1 MSRLSQFTESCSASS
16 RDASPVS
23 VRSVLVLSALAWPA
37 SALGGQV
44 APWTLVP
51 SVKIGEA
58 LDAETG
64 LTRVGHVVHDRD
76 RILVSQPDEH
86 HVRIFSRD
94 GTPLGII
101 GRRGQG
107 PGEFEEVS
115 RVGLH
120 GDQIWV
126 SDGLLGRVSFFDSA
140 YEYVSS
146 VSVRGHPTMD
156 ASRFDVRAVLADGS
170 LFAMRRRSAV
180 EASDPSQP
188 PQYVFRL
195 HPGGV
200 LRDTVTSL
208 PGLSPVAEIRDGL
221 RPQRRVFVIRPIVNR
236 SLWSAVPDGTG
247 FVIVHQETMTGREP
261 HTYSV
266 TRFGD
271 PADTVFTRSLRYR
284 PVPVPDDWLRREVDK
299 QVRTGEGGG
308 GGSVADVVRFRRA
321 VREAIDVFDFFPP
334 VAGLHAAADG
344 LTWLKLRTGGDSF
357 DWAVLDETGREI
369 RRVRAP
375 AGLGL
380 ASADRNGAWFVEHD
394 HFDIPYLVR
403 YDFPPP

>member
-1 MSRLSQFTESCSASS
+1 MTRFPQSTRSGLIARC
-16 RDASPVS
+16 ASPVYL
-23 VRSVLVLSALAWPA
+23 RGVLVLFALAWPTP
-37 SALGGQV
+37 SPGSQIE
-44 APWTLVP
+44 PWNLVP

-86 HVRIFSRD
+86 HLRVFSRD
-94 GTPLGII
+94 GRSLGII

-120 GDQIWV
+120 GDQVWV

-140 YEYVSS
+140 YEYLSS
-146 VSVRGHPTMD
+146 VSVRGHPTMG

-170 LFAMRRRSAV
+170 LLAMRRRSV
-180 EASDPSQP
+180 IEASDPSQS
-188 PQYVFRL
+188 PQYLFL
-195 HPGGV
+195 LDPHGV
-200 LRDTVTSL
+200 LRDTVALL

-221 RPQRRVFVIRPIVNR
+221 RSRRRVFLIRPVVDR
-236 SLWSAVPDGTG
+236 SLWSAAPDGTG
-247 FVIVHQETMTGREP
+247 FVIVRQEAATGREP
-261 HTYSV
+261 HTFWV
-266 TRFGD
+266 TRFSAS
-271 PADTVFTRSLRYR
+271 ADTVLSLNVPYR
-284 PVPVPDDWLRREVDK
+284 PVPVPDDWLRQNVDE
-299 QVRTGEGGG
+299 QVRVHEGGG
-308 GGSVADVVRFRRA
+308 GASVADLVRFRRA
-321 VREAIDVFDFFPP
+321 VREAIDMFDFFPP
-334 VAGLHAAADG
+334 VAGVHAAADG
-344 LTWLKLRTGGDSF
+344 ATWLKLRTGGDSF
-357 DWAVLDETGREI
+357 EWVVLDEAGREL
-369 RRVRAP
+369 RRLRAP

-394 HFDIPYLVR
+394 HFDIPYIVR

>member
-1 MSRLSQFTESCSASS
+1 MARLPQLTRPGLIARCAST
-16 RDASPVS
+16 
-23 VRSVLVLSALAWPA
+23 VLVRCVLVFSALAWPA
-37 SALGGQV
+37 SSAGSQT
-44 APWTLVP
+44 APWNLVP

-76 RILVSQPDEH
+76 QILVSQPDEH
-86 HVRIFSRD
+86 HLRIFSRD
-94 GTPLGII
+94 GGSLGII

-120 GDQIWV
+120 GDEVWV

-146 VSVRGHPTMD
+146 VSVRGHPTMG

-170 LFAMRRRSAV
+170 LLAMRRRSAI

-188 PQYVFRL
+188 PQSLFLLDPR
-195 HPGGV
+195 GV
-200 LRDTVTSL
+200 LRDTVAVL

-221 RPQRRVFVIRPIVNR
+221 RSQRRVFLIRPVVNR
-236 SLWSAVPDGTG
+236 SLWSAAPDGTG
-247 FVIVHQETMTGREP
+247 FVIVHQEAATAGEP
-261 HTYSV
+261 HTFSV
-266 TRFGD
+266 TRFSGS
-271 PADTVFTRSLRYR
+271 ADTVFALNVPYR
-284 PVPVPDDWLRREVDK
+284 PVPVPGDWLRQNVDE
-299 QVRTGEGGG
+299 QVRVHEGGG
-308 GGSVADVVRFRRA
+308 DASVADLGRFRRA
-321 VREAIDVFDFFPP
+321 VREAIDMFDFFPP
-334 VAGLHAAADG
+334 IAGVHAAADG
-344 LTWLKLRTGGDSF
+344 ATWLKLRTDDDSF
-357 DWAVLDETGREI
+357 EWIVLDEAGSEI
-369 RRVRAP
+369 RRLRAP

-394 HFDIPYLVR
+394 HFDIPYIVR